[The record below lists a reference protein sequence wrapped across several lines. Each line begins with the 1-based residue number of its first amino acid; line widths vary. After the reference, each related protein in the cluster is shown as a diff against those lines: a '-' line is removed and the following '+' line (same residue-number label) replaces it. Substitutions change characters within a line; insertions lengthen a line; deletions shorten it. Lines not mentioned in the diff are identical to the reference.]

1 MHRVVES
8 PELGVRYYFRMG
20 VPQDGLQA
28 HMWFNLTASK
38 QQNGELRE
46 QVVAPRGRV
55 AERMTP
61 YQRAEAQRLARA

>member
-1 MHRVVES
+1 
-8 PELGVRYYFRMG
+8 MG

-61 YQRAEAQRLARA
+61 YQRAEAQRLARV